1 MPHAARHHRANRLL
15 INVMGDY
22 RPGLLDRLTRAVM
35 EAGCH
40 IRDGHSALLDDAF
53 SATLLVSGN
62 WNTLSKLEGALEGLR
77 SQGLEIQWRRTA
89 PPPRENH
96 SLPYSVD
103 VIALDQPGILHQL
116 VAFFSARGVSVQEM
130 DTRSYTAAPSGT
142 PMFTAHLGVEIPV
155 SEHIAALRDDF
166 LDLCDELNLDG
177 VIEPYKA

>member
-1 MPHAARHHRANRLL
+1 MPHPARHQRASRLL
-15 INVMGDY
+15 ISALGEY
-22 RPGLLDRLTRAVM
+22 RPGLLDHLTRAVM

-77 SQGLEIQWRRTA
+77 QHGLEIQWRRTA
-89 PPPRENH
+89 PPPREGQA
-96 SLPYSVD
+96 LPYSVD

-116 VAFFSARGVSVQEM
+116 VTFFSARGVCVQEM
-130 DTRSYTAAPSGT
+130 DTRSYNAAPSST
-142 PMFTAHLGVEIPV
+142 PMFTAHLAVEIPV
-155 SEHIAALRDDF
+155 NEHIATLREDF

-177 VIEPYKA
+177 VIEPYKN